1 MCFIILGRFLLVAL
15 VEFRSVVRIS
25 LGDLV
30 VDLLDDLVHVLP
42 LAHLAENVAFELQ
55 HGPLNDAVVEVD
67 HVGGDLGAELGILV
81 HDWLQFLLTQPICI
95 QMRQRLVEE
104 LGLVAKQVLV
114 TANDG
119 LLAELDV
126 EVSLLLVTKADAVF
140 A

>member
-42 LAHLAENVAFELQ
+42 LAHLAENVALELQ
-55 HGPLNDAVVEVD
+55 HGPLDDAVVEVD
-67 HVGGDLGAELGILV
+67 HVGRDLGAELGILV

-126 EVSLLLVTKADAVF
+126 EVSLLLVTEADAVF

>member
-30 VDLLDDLVHVLP
+30 VDLLDDLVHVLS
-42 LAHLAENVAFELQ
+42 LAHLAENVALELQ
-55 HGPLNDAVVEVD
+55 HGPLDDAVVEVD

-126 EVSLLLVTKADAVF
+126 EVSLLLVTEADAVF